1 MPFITQINGATID
14 LEADTPVV
22 TLPQTGVLNSFG
34 ASREIEG
41 YNVRDD
47 GSTTTTAPGEAVAPI
62 VADEPLQGT
71 YQGGVEFSNAALTI
85 GSPLIVSVQ
94 VRVNPI
100 SGSYFVDSSGNVF
113 IITENPLDAANLTA
127 SATITRPG
135 IPNPVVTELVNA
147 PLTEVVSNPLISTLF
162 PNGVNG
168 IVNNVITTQD
178 PDPDAVLVVDED
190 DIVGFVCFAK
200 GTTILTSHGYI
211 PVEDLRIGD
220 MVTTKDSGDVAI
232 TWIGSRK
239 LSASMLTAFPNLR
252 PVRIT
257 SGALGRGLPAYDLLV
272 SPQHRILIRSKI
284 AERVSGSSEVLVAA
298 KQLLQVDGID
308 IAKDLNTVEYY
319 HFMLGQH
326 EVVTANGAETESLF
340 TGKQALKSV
349 GQAARAE
356 ILALL
361 PQLAEPGY
369 QPRGVRRLLSGRL
382 GRKIVSRHLQ
392 NKRPLVA
399 KI

>member
-22 TLPQTGVLNSFG
+22 TLPQTGVLNNFG
-34 ASREIEG
+34 TSREIES
-41 YNVRDD
+41 YNVLNDA
-47 GSTTTTAPGEAVAPI
+47 STTTTAPGEAVAPI
-62 VADEPLQGT
+62 VGDEPLQGT
-71 YQGGVEFSNAALTI
+71 YQGGVEFSNAAL
-85 GSPLIVSVQ
+85 GVGPLLGVSAQ
-94 VRVNPI
+94 VRINPI

-127 SATITRPG
+127 NVIITRPG
-135 IPNPVVTELVNA
+135 IPDPVVTELANA
-147 PLTEVVSNPLISTLF
+147 SLTEVVSNPLISTLF
-162 PNGVNG
+162 PGGVND
-168 IVNNVITTQD
+168 ILNDVITTQD

-211 PVEDLRIGD
+211 PVEDLRVGD
-220 MVTTKDSGDVAI
+220 MVITKDSGDVAI

-239 LSASMLTAFPNLR
+239 LSASMLMAFPNFR
-252 PVRIT
+252 PVRIA
-257 SGALGRGLPAYDLLV
+257 SGALGRGLPTSDLLV
-272 SPQHRILIRSKI
+272 SPQHRILICSNI
-284 AERVSGSSEVLVAA
+284 AKRVSGSSEVLVAA

-326 EVVTANGAETESLF
+326 EVVTANGAEAESLF

-349 GQAARAE
+349 GRAARAE
-356 ILALL
+356 ILALF
-361 PQLAEPGY
+361 PQLSEPGY
-369 QPRGVRRLLSGRL
+369 QPRGARRLLSGRL

-392 NKRPLVA
+392 HRRPLIA
-399 KI
+399 KV